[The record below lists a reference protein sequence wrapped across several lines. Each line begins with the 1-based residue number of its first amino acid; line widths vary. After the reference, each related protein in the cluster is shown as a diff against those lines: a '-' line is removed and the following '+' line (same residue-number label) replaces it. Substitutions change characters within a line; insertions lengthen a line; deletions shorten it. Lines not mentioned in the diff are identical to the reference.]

1 MSFLSKLLFKKAKLE
16 KIVNETKPNTNKPK
30 PTLDSYVVVDVE
42 TTGLNP
48 IRNDIIEFGAVKVI
62 NNEITEVFSELVKP
76 KDTLRADITRLTGI
90 TEDMLAFAPSINRIL
105 PKFLEFIGD
114 SVIIGH
120 NIDFD
125 TDFISIACQRF
136 KLPFNNSVVD
146 TLEMSNMAFP
156 NLPNHKLSTLCQHCG
171 IENKDAHRAL
181 SDCLAEKELFEILQQ
196 RTLYFITPHKNIK
209 LEKRFNTKDSEKTK
223 GMKELLN
230 IVDGIIS
237 DGIIT
242 EDEVM
247 ELRDWLDANPQ
258 FAGNYP
264 FDRIK
269 TSIDK
274 ALEDGILEDHELE
287 DLLDLFQRISMPRTE
302 TIAEDALE
310 ISEKV
315 ICLTGE
321 FSRGSFDELSEELS
335 AMGAIIRKAV
345 SGKVDY
351 LVIGNYGSPEWS
363 FGSYGSDYKKV
374 MELQDKGK
382 QVKVISEDELF
393 SKCSLLQTI

>member
-1 MSFLSKLLFKKAKLE
+1 MGFLSKLLFKKAKLE
-16 KIVNETKPNTNKPK
+16 NIVNEAKQSSDKPK

-42 TTGLNP
+42 TTGFGP

-62 NNEITEVFSELVKP
+62 DREVVEVFSELVKP
-76 KDTLRADITRLTGI
+76 KDTLRDDIIELTGI
-90 TEDMLAFAPSINRIL
+90 TPEMLSQAPSINRIL

-114 SVIIGH
+114 AVLVGH

-136 KLPFNNSVVD
+136 KLPFNNSVID
-146 TLEMSNMAFP
+146 TLEMSNMAFQ
-156 NLPNHKLSTLCQHCG
+156 NLPNHKLSTLCQHCR
-171 IENKDAHRAL
+171 IENKEAHRAL
-181 SDCLAEKELFEILQQ
+181 SDCLAERELFEILCQK
-196 RTLYFITPHKNIK
+196 TLYFITPHKYIK
-209 LEKRFNTKDSEKTK
+209 LEKRFNIKDSEKTK
-223 GMKELLN
+223 GVKELLN
-230 IVDGIIS
+230 IVDDIIS

-242 EDEVM
+242 EDEVIK
-247 ELRDWLDANPQ
+247 LRDWLNTNPQ
-258 FAGNYP
+258 LAGNYP

-287 DLLDLFQRISMPRTE
+287 ELLELFQRICMPRTE
-302 TIAEDALE
+302 TIAEDVFE
-310 ISEKV
+310 INEKV
-315 ICLTGE
+315 LCLTGE

-335 AMGAIIRKAV
+335 AMGAVIRKAV

-363 FGSYGSDYKKV
+363 FGSYGGDYKKA

-382 QVKVISEDELF
+382 QIKVISEDELF
-393 SKCSLLQTI
+393 SKCSSLQTV

>member
-62 NNEITEVFSELVKP
+62 DNEITEVFSELVKP

-114 SVIIGH
+114 AVIIGH

-156 NLPNHKLSTLCQHCG
+156 DLPNHKLSTLCQHCG

-181 SDCLAEKELFEILQQ
+181 SDCLAEKELFEILRQ

-230 IVDGIIS
+230 IVDDIIS
-237 DGIIT
+237 DGIIS
-242 EDEVM
+242 EDEIM
-247 ELRDWLDANPQ
+247 ELKDWLDANPQ

-302 TIAEDALE
+302 TIAEDA
-310 ISEKV
+310 
-315 ICLTGE
+315 
-321 FSRGSFDELSEELS
+321 
-335 AMGAIIRKAV
+335 
-345 SGKVDY
+345 
-351 LVIGNYGSPEWS
+351 
-363 FGSYGSDYKKV
+363 
-374 MELQDKGK
+374 
-382 QVKVISEDELF
+382 
-393 SKCSLLQTI
+393 